1 MRQLLMIALGG
12 ALGSVLRYSFYVW
25 LPTTSAP
32 SFPWATLCVNLIGC
46 LVAGLTM
53 GLIIHHQ
60 VLSAEWRLFLMVG
73 LTGGFTTFSAFGLET
88 FELLRRDAVA
98 VAATYVSASV
108 MVGLLCV
115 WLGYTLVTKS

>member
-32 SFPWATLCVNLIGC
+32 SFPWATLWVNLIGC

-60 VLSAEWRLFLMVG
+60 ALSAEWRLFLMVG

-108 MVGLLCV
+108 VVGLLCV
-115 WLGYTLVTKS
+115 WLGYTLVSKS